1 MSLESDAMPFTI
13 GFRHEQLDG
22 GSDDFVF
29 SITKDGL
36 RSQIPENDST
46 VLIGKDDRV
55 ARRLNDRPKAK
66 FGSPQSVS
74 LTLQF
79 FERASL
85 RNRIPD
91 RALQQ
96 WRCKLVFEKEVR
108 CAELH
113 GFNGQAIVANS
124 G

>member
-79 FERASL
+79 FERASAIAYRIERSSSGGVSWSL
-85 RNRIPD
+85 RRKSAAPSCMASTA
-91 RALQQ
+91 R
-96 WRCKLVFEKEVR
+96 R
-108 CAELH
+108 
-113 GFNGQAIVANS
+113 
-124 G
+124 

>member
-22 GSDDFVF
+22 RSDDFVF

-55 ARRLNDRPKAK
+55 AGRLNDRPKAK
-66 FGSPQSVS
+66 FGSPQSVL

-85 RNRIPD
+85 RNRI
-91 RALQQ
+91 RIE
-96 WRCKLVFEKEVR
+96 RSS
-108 CAELH
+108 
-113 GFNGQAIVANS
+113 S
-124 G
+124 GGVSWSLRRKSAAPSCMASTARR